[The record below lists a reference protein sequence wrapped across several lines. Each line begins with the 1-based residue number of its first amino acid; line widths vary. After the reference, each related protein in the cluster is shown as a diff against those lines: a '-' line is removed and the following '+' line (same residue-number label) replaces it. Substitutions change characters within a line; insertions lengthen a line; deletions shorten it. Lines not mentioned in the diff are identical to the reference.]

1 MEWDSERG
9 DDQSGADSVLNS
21 LQPHSNLK
29 RLTIHGY
36 GGSRFPNWFRGS
48 SILNMVMLRLWDCD
62 KVLAFPP
69 LGQLPSLK
77 YLYIAGLRG
86 VERVGVEFYGVEP
99 SFVSLKCIAF
109 KGMSKWKEWL
119 CLGGQGGEFPQLKEL
134 YIENCPMLMGDLP
147 THLPFLSRLE
157 IESCEQLVA
166 PFPMVPAIRYLTT
179 CSRGIS
185 QWKEL
190 PPLLQTF
197 SITNSE
203 SLESL

>member
-1 MEWDSERG
+1 
-9 DDQSGADSVLNS
+9 
-21 LQPHSNLK
+21 
-29 RLTIHGY
+29 
-36 GGSRFPNWFRGS
+36 
-48 SILNMVMLRLWDCD
+48 MVMLRLWDCD

-69 LGQLPSLK
+69 LEQLPSLK

-119 CLGGQGGEFPQLKEL
+119 CLRGQGGEFPRLKEL
-134 YIENCPMLMGDLP
+134 YIENCPMLMGNLP

-166 PFPMVPAIRYLTT
+166 PLPRVPAIRYLTT
-179 CSRGIS
+179 RSVAFHSGRNYHHYCRHSQLQIPNLWSPYRSRECC
-185 QWKEL
+185 KA
-190 PPLLQTF
+190 T
-197 SITNSE
+197 
-203 SLESL
+203 